1 MLRDLER
8 LGRILLANGHVILR
22 CGGETVMGR
31 GTINVALGIVLAA
44 GTFTAATNAEA
55 GGFALREQSTIGLGM
70 AFAGAA
76 AGSAGLSSM
85 FWNPATATK
94 YPGWNGEQSFKL
106 IAPYDMVKT
115 SSVGFP
121 LNTLGDAGNI
131 SQLALLPSGAGSIQI
146 TDSLFLGLVT
156 GAPFGLVT
164 KPNDVWQGE
173 LYARSSRV
181 FSFNATPSIAYRI
194 NDWISVGAGLQIQY
208 FKTRLNSALP
218 LGAPA
223 AFPSFGLEG
232 DNIGVGFTAGVTLTP
247 MVGTTIGL
255 GYRSSI
261 EHGLTG
267 EAGAA
272 GVGVT
277 PIKATID
284 TPDMVTLGIS
294 QVITDRFTLSGG
306 VEWSNWSRFGTFPV
320 YNRNTGGAYMLGP
333 NPVSLAFRY
342 KDSWYFS
349 LGGEYKLDPNW
360 KLRAG
365 IGYEISPIT
374 NENRTIRLPDSNR
387 FHLAVGASYQW
398 NERLSFDVGYA
409 HLFTD
414 GAKIDIGPGNPA
426 FNAGFGPY
434 QGKAKTHVDLV
445 SVGLSYRFDSP
456 FVKEKPLVRK
466 Y

>member
-1 MLRDLER
+1 
-8 LGRILLANGHVILR
+8 
-22 CGGETVMGR
+22 MGR
-31 GTINVALGIVLAA
+31 GTINTALGIVLAA
-44 GTFTAATNAEA
+44 GTFAAATNVEA

-85 FWNPATATK
+85 FWNPAIATM
-94 YPGWNGEQSFKL
+94 YPGWNGEQSFTL
-106 IAPYDMVKT
+106 IAPYAKVTT
-115 SSVGFP
+115 SFSAIPGVF
-121 LNTLGDAGNI
+121 GDAGNL
-131 SQLALLPSGAGSIQI
+131 SQSALLPSGAGSIQI
-146 TDSLFLGLVT
+146 TDRLFLGLVT

-181 FSFNATPSIAYRI
+181 SSFNATPSVAYKI
-194 NDWISVGAGLQIQY
+194 NDWISVGAGLQVEY

-218 LGAPA
+218 LTANPA
-223 AFPSFGLEG
+223 TYPSLGIEG
-232 DNIGVGFTAGVTLTP
+232 DNVGVGFTAGVTLTP

-261 EHGLTG
+261 RHELSGD
-267 EAGAA
+267 AGAA
-272 GVGVT
+272 SALAPLT
-277 PIKATID
+277 PIKAAID
-284 TPDMVTLGIS
+284 TPDMLTLGIS

-306 VEWSNWSRFGTFPV
+306 VEWTNWSRFGTFPV
-320 YNRNTGGAYMLGP
+320 YNRNTGGAYTLLG
-333 NPVSLAFRY
+333 NPVSLGFRY

-349 LGGEYKLDPNW
+349 LGGAYKIDPNW
-360 KLRAG
+360 TVRAG

-374 NENRTIRLPDSNR
+374 DDNRTIRLPDSNR
-387 FHLAVGASYQW
+387 FHLALGTSYQW
-398 NERLSFDVGYA
+398 NERLSFDLGYA

-414 GAKIDIGPGNPA
+414 GAKIDIVPGNPGYNLA
-426 FNAGFGPY
+426 FGPY
-434 QGKAKTHVDLV
+434 HGKAQTHVDLV

-466 Y
+466 F

>member
-1 MLRDLER
+1 
-8 LGRILLANGHVILR
+8 
-22 CGGETVMGR
+22 MGR
-31 GTINVALGIVLAA
+31 GTINTTLGIVLAA
-44 GTFTAATNAEA
+44 GAFAAATNVEA

-85 FWNPATATK
+85 FWNPAIATM
-94 YPGWNGEQSFKL
+94 YPGWNGEQSFTL
-106 IAPYDMVKT
+106 IAPYAKVTT
-115 SSVGFP
+115 SFSAIPGVF
-121 LNTLGDAGNI
+121 GDAGNM
-131 SQLALLPSGAGSIQI
+131 SQSALLPSGAGSIQI
-146 TDSLFLGLVT
+146 TDRLFLGLVT

-181 FSFNATPSIAYRI
+181 SSFNATPSVAYKI
-194 NDWISVGAGLQIQY
+194 NDWISVGAGLQIEY

-218 LGAPA
+218 LTANPA
-223 AFPSFGLEG
+223 TYPSLGIEG
-232 DNIGVGFTAGVTLTP
+232 DNVGVGFTAGVTLTP
-247 MVGTTIGL
+247 MIGTTIGL

-261 EHGLTG
+261 RHELSGD
-267 EAGAA
+267 AGAA
-272 GVGVT
+272 SALAPLT

-284 TPDMVTLGIS
+284 TPDMLTLGIS

-306 VEWSNWSRFGTFPV
+306 VEWTNWSRFGTFPI
-320 YNRNTGGAYMLGP
+320 YNRNTGGAYTLLG
-333 NPVSLAFRY
+333 NPVSLAFQY

-349 LGGEYKLDPNW
+349 LGGAYKIDPNW
-360 KLRAG
+360 TVRAG

-374 NENRTIRLPDSNR
+374 DDNRTIRLPDSNR
-387 FHLAVGASYQW
+387 FHLALGTSYQW
-398 NERLSFDVGYA
+398 NERLSFDLGYA

-414 GAKIDIGPGNPA
+414 GAKVDIVPGNPGYNPA
-426 FNAGFGPY
+426 FGPY
-434 QGKAKTHVDLV
+434 HGKAQTHVDLV